1 MSYVCESCG
10 GENPCTLL
18 LVNLQ
23 SGVTDSACDADAA
36 LLLIGNLAV
45 NLGVD
50 PQKLYD
56 VIQKFTAREAAK
68 EAKAAEAAEA
78 AQPRVDDPAA
88 GPFDGARLLGPA
100 EVLAAAAADSD
111 GGNDQ

>member
-1 MSYVCESCG
+1 MSYVCESCA

-23 SGVTDSACDADAA
+23 TGVTDQACDADAA

-50 PQKLYD
+50 PQRLYD

-68 EAKAAEAAEA
+68 EAKAAEAD
-78 AQPRVDDPAA
+78 QPGRVVVDDPAA
-88 GPFDGARLLGPA
+88 GPFDGAQLIGPA
-100 EVLAAAAADSD
+100 EVLAAAAADAGKGD
-111 GGNDQ
+111 DE